1 MNNYRYR
8 NIYSRFSFLCKDTLI
23 FAFLEKISVV
33 AKLNYPAKYISYKI
47 KYFLIKNI
55 Q

>member
-1 MNNYRYR
+1 M
-8 NIYSRFSFLCKDTLI
+8 
-23 FAFLEKISVV
+23 FAFLEKCISLV

-47 KYFLIKNI
+47 KYFLIKNV